1 MREKDEKAKVARE
14 LPVESRGLQRRS
26 KRGVNTA
33 VPTATPRW
41 CKYWSVETAYGKRG
55 VQLGSSPNETVGKF
69 SAFQCVCD
77 MI

>member
-41 CKYWSVETAYGKRG
+41 CKYWECAVWR
-55 VQLGSSPNETVGKF
+55 PPTVNGEYN
-69 SAFQCVCD
+69 
-77 MI
+77 

>member
-1 MREKDEKAKVARE
+1 MREKAKVARE

-41 CKYWSVETAYGKRG
+41 CKYWAAYGKRG
-55 VQLGSSPNETVGKF
+55 VQLGSSPREVFGFPYVIWPSEVGSEVK
-69 SAFQCVCD
+69 SED
-77 MI
+77 